1 MSDIVSYSP
10 LKIIDD
16 WLICPAACRG
26 EQIVGG
32 SKGVCPLG
40 RRARVHAPPE
50 KGRQGVRTKFGPDE
64 VRATV
69 GRGNAKQFPL
79 QVDWVQRYLRSQ
91 IKIVSFHQLILI

>member
-50 KGRQGVRTKFGPDE
+50 KGRQGVRTKFG
-64 VRATV
+64 R
-69 GRGNAKQFPL
+69 PL
-79 QVDWVQRYLRSQ
+79 EGGTRSSSPSKLTGCRD
-91 IKIVSFHQLILI
+91 I